1 LSGHGIYAAAELYP
15 KYIDKIDSLPK
26 RTVSIKKRYKREY
39 LYGTETVH
47 LDRERP
53 VRLKT
58 REMGREMGQVL
69 YGKWDGKWDRYFID
83 ITLLNIYI
91 AL

>member
-58 REMGREMGQVL
+58 RENKKGRSPYMRKIYSAG
-69 YGKWDGKWDRYFID
+69 
-83 ITLLNIYI
+83 TLWPRTPFPVR
-91 AL
+91 

>member
-26 RTVSIKKRYKREY
+26 RTVSIKKRYRREY

-58 REMGREMGQVL
+58 RENKR
-69 YGKWDGKWDRYFID
+69 WDKKWDRYFFD
-83 ITLLNIYI
+83 ITLLSIYI